1 MKPSS
6 SPSPNLVKSIFER
19 GPGKPEKISVI
30 FKSVPPPAGRPVR
43 GKVEKAKKSRK
54 LPPVAIGIDGHGVVL
69 VQAAPKGGP
78 GAPGLRAVDAEPFAA
93 YQPDPPPEA
102 VSGALKALLARHT
115 VSRQAVVTVFAR
127 DVKIY
132 NLNFPPMAEDELK
145 SAVQWK
151 VEQIDPFGGPREDLV
166 YHYVSWRSLDI
177 SEPRYYVTVFC
188 LRKSLVD
195 QRRALLAGLG
205 LALAGLEVNPVGLL
219 YFYGRQIEARDD
231 DVTMWV
237 EVGRKESWFVISARG
252 VPSVCKP
259 LAVGLDTVRRQLEER
274 LGLTEEQAGDALWRL
289 GLRARFEN
297 IQSDDLRKQSLS
309 LLTFFENLV
318 LELGHNFKTFS
329 YEFGEA
335 KVVQLD
341 RIVLCGAGSRV
352 PCLDKF
358 VADGLGVE
366 VRVLDP
372 FAGTAPE
379 TPLPGGIIDGAV
391 FDAGVGV
398 GMALGYCDVPA
409 GRFNLLSRGS
419 SRDQLRALTGRPV
432 FRTAV
437 AVMALVAVWTVFQAR
452 TLILARSES
461 LRLEDELKSAR
472 ASLTGYQRRQMD
484 FSRVEGEVLE
494 QKLALEN
501 RVQFLNS
508 TRRRPERFADAVA
521 GLALNLPENVW
532 LESFDYADNE
542 LKFVGVADQAQ
553 DIMRFIDNLKQSDTF
568 HGIVFRQTERK
579 KDKNL
584 YSFEV
589 VAKLGP

>member
-6 SPSPNLVKSIFER
+6 SPPPDLVRKIFER
-19 GPGKPEKISVI
+19 GRGKPEKVSVI
-30 FKSVPPPAGRPVR
+30 FKSVKPPADRPAR
-43 GKVEKAKKSRK
+43 RKTGKAGKSGK
-54 LPPVAIGIDGHGVVL
+54 LPPVAIAIDGHGVL
-69 VQAAPKGGP
+69 LAQAAPKGVP
-78 GAPGLRAVDAEPFAA
+78 GSPGLCAVDAEPFAT

-115 VSRQAVVTVFAR
+115 VGRRAVVTVSAR

-132 NLNFPPMAEDELK
+132 NLHFPPMAEDELK

-151 VEQIDPFGGPREDLV
+151 VEQIDPFGGPREELI
-166 YHYVSWRSLDI
+166 YHYVSWRSLDV
-177 SEPRYYVTVFC
+177 SEPRHYVTVFC
-188 LRKSLVD
+188 VRKALVD
-195 QRRALLAGLG
+195 QRRALLDGLG
-205 LALAGLEVNPVGLL
+205 LALAGLEVKPVGLL

-237 EVGRKESWFVISARG
+237 EVGGRESWFVISARG

-259 LAVGLDTVRRQLEER
+259 LAVGVDTVRRQLEER
-274 LGLTEEQAGDALWRL
+274 LGLTEEQSGDALWRL
-289 GLRARFEN
+289 GLRVKFESVN
-297 IQSDDLRKQSLS
+297 DDEGRKRSLG
-309 LLTFFENLV
+309 LLTFFESLV
-318 LELGHNFKTFS
+318 LEIGHNFKTFS
-329 YEFGEA
+329 YEFEAA

-341 RIVLCGAGSRV
+341 RIVLCGIGSRV
-352 PCLDKF
+352 PFLDKF
-358 VADGLGVE
+358 ISDGLGVE

-372 FAGTAPE
+372 FAGLAPE
-379 TPLPGGIIDGAV
+379 TPLPGGDAASAV
-391 FDAGVGV
+391 LDPGVSV
-398 GMALGYCDVPA
+398 GLALGYCSAPE
-409 GRFNLLSRGS
+409 GRFNLLSGENSKGRL
-419 SRDQLRALTGRPV
+419 RDLAGQPF
-432 FRTAV
+432 FRMAA
-437 AVMALVAVWTVFQAR
+437 AVMALAAVWTGFQAK
-452 TLILARSES
+452 TLVLARSES

-501 RVQFLNS
+501 RLKFLDS
-508 TRRRPERFADAVA
+508 ARRRPEDFAEAVA
-521 GLALNLPENVW
+521 GLALDLPENVW

-553 DIMRFIDNLKQSDTF
+553 DIMKFIDNLKRSDTF

-589 VAKLGP
+589 AAKLGP